1 MNNEGEVAKLDR
13 IRWGLLDAAWR
24 GESFDCPGLTL
35 ADKNDAHQFLVL
47 REFIRKSEAHE
58 PGSYTITQKGIDILR
73 NTMPPKDLQ
82 KKQFCPAPWHKSK
95 APIVVVAC
103 PDCGELPA
111 LSVQHKMDLS
121 VQTEVEPDGNVNYCQ
136 TVIICDHQWH
146 TNPSI
151 QGKGC
156 PECGSDTS
164 VNEALSAS
172 TEPDVEAEK
181 VDAALVEA
189 AKTVR
194 FHKLDMR
201 EHWLD
206 VLTSI
211 KAGTCRDHLV
221 HGGTIGA
228 LRRRELV
235 VLPMG
240 SKMKLTRIGEAA
252 VTFFTPAFKK
262 HKASRMRAE
271 YLFDESKEMVHLTLT
286 TKEGKEIDTGLILPR
301 GYKVNIVDAKDGRV
315 ELVPEKKR
323 VRFTE
328 ARFDDLLKRLV
339 KKYAPVAPSDEQA
352 DLDWLVELV
361 AEQRKLLRDAR
372 VGFEAMEQ
380 GVHFSGLEKAT
391 LDLIKQALEEW
402 SNG

>member
-1 MNNEGEVAKLDR
+1 MSRDIWVGIDGWKKWEF
-13 IRWGLLDAAWR
+13 LDAMR
-24 GESFDCPGLTL
+24 LGKSYDCPGLTL
-35 ADKNDAHQFLVL
+35 DEKNAMHQQFHL
-47 REFIRKSEAHE
+47 EDYIRKAGPNED
-58 PGSYTITQKGIDILR
+58 GSWVVTQKGISAL
-73 NTMPPKDLQ
+73 MHSKPPK
-82 KKQFCPAPWHKSK
+82 KPYCPARWHEGK

-103 PDCGELPA
+103 PDCGELPK

-121 VQTEVEPDGNVNYCQ
+121 VQTDVELDGNVNYCQ

-146 TNPSI
+146 GNPSM
-151 QGKGC
+151 QEKEC

-172 TEPDVEAEK
+172 TEPDVEQEK
-181 VDAALVEA
+181 ADAVLEEA

-206 VLTSI
+206 VLTAI

-235 VLPMG
+235 VFPSG

-252 VTFFTPAFKK
+252 VTFFTPAFKEF
-262 HKASRMRAE
+262 KAQRMGAE
-271 YLFDESKEMVHLTLT
+271 FLFDKSKEMVHLTLT
-286 TKEGKEIDTGLILPR
+286 TKEGKTIETGLVLPR

-323 VRFTE
+323 VRFSE
-328 ARFDDLLKRLV
+328 ERFDEILKILATGTAPTVPSAVIDDICWLTDLVGEYQVLLSESM
-339 KKYAPVAPSDEQA
+339 VAMEALQ
-352 DLDWLVELV
+352 
-361 AEQRKLLRDAR
+361 QG
-372 VGFEAMEQ
+372 VGFSSIEKTHLDNLYEA
-380 GVHFSGLEKAT
+380 FK
-391 LDLIKQALEEW
+391 EW
-402 SNG
+402 NGGKR